1 MNELEVLAAQVGYRV
16 QDCLQID
23 GVWTVIL
30 DDEDGEITSIRSI
43 ASCAVAPV
51 DVISPSS
58 SSRMTVQT
66 PSI

>member
-30 DDEDGEITSIRSI
+30 DDEDGEITATGATAQEAIEKM
-43 ASCAVAPV
+43 VARLV
-51 DVISPSS
+51 TTLNGVGH
-58 SSRMTVQT
+58 
-66 PSI
+66 

>member
-30 DDEDGEITSIRSI
+30 DDEDGEITATGATAQEAIE
-43 ASCAVAPV
+43 
-51 DVISPSS
+51 
-58 SSRMTVQT
+58 RMVERLV
-66 PSI
+66 SVLNGVGH

>member
-30 DDEDGEITSIRSI
+30 DDEDGEITSTGETAQEAIEKM
-43 ASCAVAPV
+43 VARLV
-51 DVISPSS
+51 STLNGVGH
-58 SSRMTVQT
+58 
-66 PSI
+66 

>member
-30 DDEDGEITSIRSI
+30 DDEDGEITSTGATPQEAIEKMVERL
-43 ASCAVAPV
+43 V
-51 DVISPSS
+51 
-58 SSRMTVQT
+58 TVLHGVGH
-66 PSI
+66 